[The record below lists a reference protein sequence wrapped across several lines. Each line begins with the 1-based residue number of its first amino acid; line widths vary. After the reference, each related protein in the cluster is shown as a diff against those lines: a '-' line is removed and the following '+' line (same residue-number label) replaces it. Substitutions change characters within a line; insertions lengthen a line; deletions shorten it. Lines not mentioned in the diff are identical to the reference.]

1 MAELDPF
8 GAETPILPPTTNKI
22 EFKSGESLF
31 NEISRAV
38 NNGTKNFVIYGPEK
52 SGKTSFTNVLPKNLP
67 VGFIGVNIEL
77 EFLGEEP
84 IYSVYDQ
91 IFSSVFRKLLENG
104 YLEEKNEYYKSW
116 RKQVNR
122 GDLDIDPELELLAL
136 GSRIAFHLKN
146 PTSTIT
152 IDKGLIQNDW
162 LRLKNFTRDL
172 YLEFTNFIFIFD
184 DPQQIMNLDPK
195 TQSSFFRL
203 FETVESPLLVITAN
217 LLERSNKKEAL
228 ELSLLDLLIE
238 RLPDARLD
246 ISLLKLDSQDIS
258 ELIKDVRPE
267 LDPKKMGRVA
277 RSVQNITGGNP
288 YLIKLLLNNID
299 KRAKATGKF
308 EVDTVSCESLIDS
321 QLLKLTPEAVIFY
334 RTLKKLKA
342 TNTDV
347 FLQLSAVLLATTQIR
362 ARPRSA
368 RKIAI
373 SHKSLTEIVL
383 SNYAPKPINANLLDS
398 ELASYLKSVQGVWSM
413 GLFNIIDNDGKT
425 ISANEVPDSSFISIQ
440 SKIVTDV
447 DPLIL
452 AYLRISARE
461 LNNDFVIPSRQ
472 SYFSTT
478 TNLFARGLVDF
489 LLPENNESLSSRKI
503 RAQSPMDNF
512 EISEEGLTNR
522 ITQAVNENDL
532 QSLFSHFYN
541 PIRNTIIYNS
551 HNSKTAFEIGSGTP
565 VIFNVVLSELNL
577 PEYREFSYILY
588 LEPEIKTS
596 DVEANFV
603 SWLETNSPIME
614 LFYKVKVVEHS
625 FAIFPESLFKDLVFI
640 CGRGTRFNSAF
651 DFFREGRFKEL
662 RDYLQDHL
670 RHELLLIDQY
680 EDFSESREGFQ
691 RSAQALSFM
700 AASSGLFEESLKGF
714 EWAIKDTYSNSIMIE
729 DNKSVALA
737 NLGDLEKAA
746 DISWRNLKMLRDK
759 RIEHDDYHKLVFIPF
774 KSNQEIL
781 GSNAIQVGEWSLFTY
796 ELQHAIL
803 LLSKRRVTPLLQSER
818 DFLSNFAEDL
828 SQEMLTSFFDTSE
841 PIHRMLAFYLMS
853 VDSRAM
859 ACKFLEHF
867 ISTSNQTVQVQA
879 AISDLDE
886 IKAGGA

>member
-1 MAELDPF
+1 MSEVDPF
-8 GAETPILPPTTNKI
+8 SADKQVLPSNKN
-22 EFKSGESLF
+22 EFQNGEPLF
-31 NEISRAV
+31 SDISRAI
-38 NNGTKNFVIYGPEK
+38 NYGTKYFVVYGPEK
-52 SGKTSFTNVLPKNLP
+52 SGKTSFANILPENLP
-67 VGFIGVNIEL
+67 VGFIGVNVEL

-91 IFSSVFRKLLENG
+91 IFSSVFRKLIEKG

-116 RKQVNR
+116 TKQVNR
-122 GDLDIDPELELLAL
+122 GDLDINPELELLAL
-136 GSRIAFHLKN
+136 GSRIALHLKN
-146 PTSTIT
+146 PTSAIT

-162 LRLKNFTRDL
+162 LRLKNFTSDI
-172 YLEFTNFIFIFD
+172 YPEFNNFVLILD

-203 FETVESPLLVITAN
+203 FETVESPLLLITAN
-217 LLERSNKKEAL
+217 LLKRSSKKENS
-228 ELSLLDLLIE
+228 ELSLIDLLID
-238 RLPDARLD
+238 RLPDTRLD
-246 ISLLKLDSQDIS
+246 ISLHKLNSQDIS
-258 ELIKDVRPE
+258 EIIKGVRPE
-267 LDPKKMGRVA
+267 LDPKKMGKVA

-308 EVDTVSCESLIDS
+308 EVDTVSCESFIDS
-321 QLLKLTPEAVIFY
+321 QLLKLTPEAVMFY
-334 RTLKKLKA
+334 RTLKKLRA
-342 TNTDV
+342 TNSEI
-347 FLQLSAVLLATTQIR
+347 FLQLSTVLLATTQIR
-362 ARPRSA
+362 ARPRSG
-368 RKIAI
+368 RKFAI
-373 SHKSLTEIVL
+373 PHKSLTEIVL
-383 SNYAPKPINANLLDS
+383 SNYAPKPINANLLDL

-413 GLFNIIDNDGKT
+413 GLFNIIDNDGKI
-425 ISANEVPDSSFISIQ
+425 ISANEVPDSSFISIH
-440 SKIVTDV
+440 SKIVTDI

-461 LNNDFVIPSRQ
+461 LNKDFVIPSTQ

-478 TNLFARGLVDF
+478 TNLFVKGLVDF
-489 LLPENNESLSSRKI
+489 LLPENNEVISSRKI
-503 RAQSPMDNF
+503 RSYSPIENF
-512 EISEEGLTNR
+512 EISEDDLTNR

-532 QSLFSHFYN
+532 QSLYSHFYN

-551 HNSKTAFEIGSGTP
+551 YNSKTAFEIGSGTP

-691 RSAQALSFM
+691 RNAQSLSFM
-700 AASSGLFEESLKGF
+700 AASSGLFEDSLKGF
-714 EWAIKDTYSNSIMIE
+714 EWAIRDTYTNSIMIE

-746 DISWRNLKMLRDK
+746 EISWRNLKMLRDK
-759 RIEHDDYHKLVFIPF
+759 RLEPNSYYKLIYIPF
-774 KSNQEIL
+774 KSNQEVL
-781 GSNAIQVGEWSLFTY
+781 GSNAVEIDEWSLFTY

-803 LLSKRRVTPLLQSER
+803 LLSKKRVTPLPESER
-818 DFLSNFAEDL
+818 DFLSNFAENM
-828 SQEMLTSFFDTSE
+828 SQETLTSFFETKQ

-853 VDSRAM
+853 VDSSAM
-859 ACKFLEHF
+859 AEKLLESF

-879 AISDLDE
+879 AISDLGE
-886 IKAGGA
+886 IKARGA